1 MGAVGVRPPR
11 HRLGDRPLLRAGLR
25 RPDNGRG
32 WWHCRHRPAGLDRST
47 QHARTSMTDT
57 QSSAPI
63 LEALA
68 NYTKQGSVSFGVPG
82 HKSGQGAT
90 ADIKRVIG
98 EEVFRADATTQKGID
113 DRRETKRTIQ
123 RADHLAAQAWGAD
136 HAYLST
142 NGTSLS
148 NHAAFLS
155 VAAPGDTVLVSRNAH
170 KSVTAGLILA
180 GLRPVFLEPDM
191 DESWDVEH
199 GIPVAELERKLAA
212 HPEAKGVF
220 VVSPTYFGV
229 VSNIGAL
236 AETCHRHGMPLV
248 VDEAWGPHMAFHPEL
263 PLHAIQAGADLSVG
277 SIHKTMAGLQGA
289 SIMLLKSELV
299 SPERFALA
307 YDLFESTSPPVQ
319 VLASIDATRRQM
331 ALEGEA
337 ILGAL
342 LGRARRARA
351 ALAAIPGI
359 RVLGQEVLD
368 GDARF
373 ALDETKVTLD
383 ISGLGV
389 TGYAAEDWL
398 TETFSL
404 SMGLSDDVHLLACFT
419 LGNTDK
425 ETQAL
430 IEAMRALAAWAGTQ
444 RGKGRPPGMP
454 RRRDLPTTMAMT
466 PAEAF
471 FGRTEAVPLEQAA
484 GRIAAEMVAP
494 YPPGIPRLVPG
505 QRIEEVHV
513 AFLRLGL
520 EAGFFP
526 AGLRDPDMQSLRVVA

>member
-1 MGAVGVRPPR
+1 
-11 HRLGDRPLLRAGLR
+11 
-25 RPDNGRG
+25 
-32 WWHCRHRPAGLDRST
+32 
-47 QHARTSMTDT
+47 MTDT

-63 LEALA
+63 LDALA
-68 NYTKQGSVSFGVPG
+68 NYTKQESISFGVPG
-82 HKSGQGAT
+82 HKSGQGAP
-90 ADIKRVIG
+90 ADIKRVVG
-98 EEVFRADATTQKGID
+98 AEAFTADATTQKGID
-113 DRRETKRTIQ
+113 DRRETQRTMQ
-123 RADHLAAQAWGAD
+123 RAERLAAEAWGAD
-136 HAYLST
+136 VAYLST

-148 NHAAFLS
+148 NHAAYLS
-155 VAAPGDTVLVSRNAH
+155 VAAPGDTVLVARNCH

-180 GLRPVFLEPDM
+180 GLRPVFLDPDH
-191 DESWDVEH
+191 DESWDIEH

-220 VVSPTYFGV
+220 VVSPSYFGV

-236 AETCHRHGMPLV
+236 AEACHRHGKPLV

-263 PLHAIQAGADLSVG
+263 PKHAIQVGADLSVG
-277 SIHKTMAGLQGA
+277 SIHKTLAGLQGA
-289 SIMLLKSELV
+289 SIMLLKSRLV
-299 SPERFALA
+299 SAERFALA

-351 ALAAIPGI
+351 ALAEIPGI
-359 RVLGQEVLD
+359 RVLGREVLD

-373 ALDETKVTLD
+373 ALDETKVALD

-398 TETFSL
+398 TENFSL
-404 SMGLSDDVHLLACFT
+404 SLGLSDDIHLLACFT

-425 ETQAL
+425 ETKGL

-444 RGKGRPPGMP
+444 RGKAGPPGVP
-454 RRRDLPTTMAMT
+454 RHRALPMTMAIA

-484 GRIAAEMVAP
+484 GPISPEMVAP
-494 YPPGIPRLVPG
+494 YPPGIPRLVRG
-505 QRIEEVHV
+505 QRIEEVHF
-513 AFLRLGL
+513 AFLRLGM

-526 AGLRDPDMQSLRVVA
+526 AGLRDPDMQTLRVVA

>member
-1 MGAVGVRPPR
+1 MA
-11 HRLGDRPLLRAGLR
+11 DA
-25 RPDNGRG
+25 
-32 WWHCRHRPAGLDRST
+32 
-47 QHARTSMTDT
+47 

-63 LEALA
+63 LGALA
-68 NYTKQGSVSFGVPG
+68 NYTRQGSVSFGVPG
-82 HKSGQGAT
+82 HKSGQGAPP
-90 ADIKRVIG
+90 DIKRVVG
-98 EEVFRADATTQKGID
+98 AAAFAADATTQKGID

-136 HAYLST
+136 RAYLST

-148 NHAAFLS
+148 NHAAYLS
-155 VAAPGDTVLVSRNAH
+155 VAAPGDTVLVARNCH
-170 KSVTAGLILA
+170 KSVIAGLILA
-180 GLRPVFLEPDM
+180 GLRPIFLGPDH
-191 DESWDVEH
+191 DEVWDIEH

-236 AETCHRHGMPLV
+236 AEACHRRGVPLV

-263 PLHAIQAGADLSVG
+263 PKHAIAAGADLSVG

-299 SPERFALA
+299 SAERFALA

-319 VLASIDATRRQM
+319 VLASIDATRRQL

-342 LGRARRARA
+342 RARARRARA
-351 ALAAIPGI
+351 ALAETPGI
-359 RVLGQEVLD
+359 RVLGREVLD

-373 ALDETKVTLD
+373 ALDETKITLD
-383 ISGLGV
+383 ISNIGI

-398 TETFSL
+398 TEAGQI
-404 SMGLSDDVHLLACFT
+404 SMGLSDDRHLLACFT
-419 LGNTDK
+419 LGNVDADAN
-425 ETQAL
+425 AL
-430 IEAMRALAAWAGTQ
+430 VVAIRAVADWAGMQ

-454 RRRDLPTTMAMT
+454 RRRDLPTSMAMT

-471 FGRTEAVPLEQAA
+471 FGRTEAVPLDRAA
-484 GRIAAEMVAP
+484 GRVAAEMVAP
-494 YPPGIPRLVPG
+494 YPPGIPRLILG
-505 QRIEEVHV
+505 QTIEDIHV
-513 AFLRLGL
+513 AYLRLGL
-520 EAGFFP
+520 EAGLFP
-526 AGLRDPDMQSLRVVA
+526 MGSSDMRLRTVRVVA

>member
-1 MGAVGVRPPR
+1 
-11 HRLGDRPLLRAGLR
+11 
-25 RPDNGRG
+25 
-32 WWHCRHRPAGLDRST
+32 
-47 QHARTSMTDT
+47 MTDS

-68 NYTKQGSVSFGVPG
+68 NFTRQGSVSFGVPG
-82 HKSGQGAT
+82 HKSGQGASP
-90 ADIKRVIG
+90 DIKRVVG
-98 EEVFRADATTQKGID
+98 AEAFSADATTQKGID

-123 RADHLAAQAWGAD
+123 RTERLAAAAWGAD
-136 HAYLST
+136 YAHLST

-155 VAAPGDTVLVSRNAH
+155 VAAPGDTVLVARNAH

-180 GLRPVFLEPDM
+180 GLRPVFLDPDM
-191 DESWDVEH
+191 DESWDIEH

-212 HPEAKGVF
+212 HPEAKGAF

-229 VSNIGAL
+229 TSDIARL
-236 AETCHRHGMPLV
+236 AEACHRHGKPLV

-263 PLHAIQAGADLSVG
+263 PTHAIQAGADLSVG

-289 SIMLLKSELV
+289 SIMLLKSRLI
-299 SPERFALA
+299 SSERFALA

-319 VLASIDATRRQM
+319 VLASTDATRRQF

-342 LGRARRARA
+342 LGRARRAKA
-351 ALAAIPGI
+351 ALAEIPGI
-359 RVLGQEVLD
+359 RVLGREVLD

-398 TETFSL
+398 TETLGL
-404 SMGLSDDVHLLACFT
+404 SFGLSDDVHLLACFT

-425 ETQAL
+425 ETDTL
-430 IEAMRALAAWAGTQ
+430 VDGIRKLAEWAGVQ
-444 RGKGRPPGMP
+444 RGLGRPPDMP
-454 RRRDLPTTMAMT
+454 RRRDMATDMAMT

-471 FGRTEAVPLEQAA
+471 FGRTEAVALDRAA
-484 GRIAAEMVAP
+484 GRVAAEMVAP

-505 QRIEEVHV
+505 QRIEEAHV

-520 EAGFFP
+520 QAGFFP
-526 AGLRDPDMQSLRVVA
+526 AGLRDPDMQTLRVVA

>member
-1 MGAVGVRPPR
+1 MA
-11 HRLGDRPLLRAGLR
+11 
-25 RPDNGRG
+25 
-32 WWHCRHRPAGLDRST
+32 
-47 QHARTSMTDT
+47 DT

-82 HKSGQGAT
+82 HKSGQGAP
-90 ADIKRVIG
+90 ADIKKVIG
-98 EEVFRADATTQKGID
+98 AEAFTADATTQKGID
-113 DRRETKRTIQ
+113 DRRETQRTIQ
-123 RADHLAAQAWGAD
+123 RAEHLAAEAWGAD
-136 HAYLST
+136 VAYLST

-148 NHAAFLS
+148 NHAAYLS
-155 VAAPGDTVLVSRNAH
+155 VAAPGDTVLVARNCH

-180 GLRPVFLEPDM
+180 GLRPVFLEPDH
-191 DESWDVEH
+191 DESWDIEH
-199 GIPVAELERKLAA
+199 GIPVAELERKLAE
-212 HPEAKGVF
+212 HPEAKGIF

-229 VSNIGAL
+229 AGNIGAL
-236 AETCHRHGMPLV
+236 AEACHRRGKPLV
-248 VDEAWGPHMAFHPEL
+248 VDEAWGPHMTFHPEL
-263 PLHAIQAGADLSVG
+263 PQHAIAAGADMSLG

-289 SIMLLKSELV
+289 SIMLLKSRLV
-299 SPERFALA
+299 SAERFALA

-319 VLASIDATRRQM
+319 VLASIDATRWQL

-342 LGRARRARA
+342 LARARRARA
-351 ALAAIPGI
+351 ALAEIPGI
-359 RVLGQEVLD
+359 RVLGREVLD

-398 TETFSL
+398 IENGQI

-419 LGNTDK
+419 LGNIDS
-425 ETQAL
+425 EAEAL
-430 IEAMRALAAWAGTQ
+430 VVAIRALADWAGTQ
-444 RGKGRPPGMP
+444 KGKGRPPGMP
-454 RRRDLPTTMAMT
+454 RRRDLPTTMEMT

-471 FGRTEAVPLEQAA
+471 FGRTEAVPLERAA
-484 GRIAAEMVAP
+484 GRVAAEMVAP

-513 AFLRLGL
+513 AFLRLGM